1 MPATA
6 ERLVHRWSFTVADYH
21 RMGEAGILGEDDRVD
36 LIEVWV
42 VDIGH
47 RQVLRFRQP
56 EGGTYQDQGTLDL
69 KTPIP
74 LPGLPVGTTV
84 DLSVLFQ

>member
-1 MPATA
+1 
-6 ERLVHRWSFTVADYH
+6 
-21 RMGEAGILGEDDRVD
+21 MGEAGVLGEDDRVE

-56 EGGTYQDQGTLDL
+56 EGGTYQDQGTLNL

-74 LPGLPVGTTV
+74 LPGLPIGTTI